1 MSEIKCVTGSEP
13 PGYYWIKIRV
23 PGKLRTLN
31 ELLRMHYGTRDK
43 YNKRQYDLVRICV
56 GRHLP
61 PEPLL
66 KCKITATVFNNRM
79 RDFDGFVGS
88 LKPLIDGLAHAG
100 VIKHDGYSVTGDWI
114 VTQKHCKKGFNLTEL
129 TIESRI

>member
-1 MSEIKCVTGSEP
+1 VAKVVYGH
-13 PGYYWIKIRV
+13 YWIKVRI

-31 ELLRMHYGTRDK
+31 ELLRMHYKARNN
-43 YNKRQYDLVRICV
+43 YNKKIYDLVRLCV
-56 GRHLP
+56 CRQLP
-61 PEPLL
+61 FEPLT
-66 KCKITATVFNNRM
+66 KVKITATVFNNRM

-100 VIKHDGYSVTGDWI
+100 VIKHDGYSVTGDWV

-129 TIESRI
+129 TIEKGV